1 MKKTKIK
8 IMLIFMLVIT
18 IVSNTVFAAPLI
30 DETKTGSIEIT
41 ALSQK
46 NQNTAENTGIAGV
59 EYTLYLVNNTVADKE
74 AAENYITANN
84 TQALDAKTTGI
95 DGKVK
100 FENLVLGRYY
110 LKVTK
115 VPTATNTGEYP
126 ESFVVDVPM
135 TNTAGT
141 DWIYDIQASPK
152 IQVARGNVELVKKDG
167 NNANAPM
174 KGIQFKLQVSTE
186 DGVWEDYNSQDESIT
201 ELILTT
207 DDDGKI
213 LIENLPMTYNEKVA
227 TFRFVEITT
236 NEGYI
241 MDNKYPYTI
250 NIQGDGKVVI
260 TDTKTD
266 TSVTYDDK
274 GQIEI
279 INEKPTLEKTV
290 KKQDDTYGKV
300 TSKNIADTVSYRLF
314 ASIPANIDNM
324 TTYKITDTLPTGVKL
339 AGNIV
344 VKGLLLEDGSEVV
357 IPTDEYAVN
366 NLEFT
371 FDTQKIS
378 KYTNIIITYDA
389 TISENVVIG
398 EAGNESAA
406 TLEYTNNVGLDG
418 TEISKAQV
426 TDTVKFVTGGLR
438 IKKTNAQGEVLK
450 DAKFKIATTKE
461 NAKAGTFIKDTT
473 GNDIELVTGEDG
485 IVTIEGLAYE
495 DNEDARTYYL
505 VETQAP
511 KYMED
516 GEEKSYKLLSS
527 PEAVI
532 ISGTS
537 HQDGEEV
544 EIINVKPIS
553 LPLTGGIGT
562 ILFTIVGISLIL
574 IAKNIN
580 KDKVKN

>member
-1 MKKTKIK
+1 
-8 IMLIFMLVIT
+8 
-18 IVSNTVFAAPLI
+18 
-30 DETKTGSIEIT
+30 
-41 ALSQK
+41 
-46 NQNTAENTGIAGV
+46 
-59 EYTLYLVNNTVADKE
+59 
-74 AAENYITANN
+74 
-84 TQALDAKTTGI
+84 
-95 DGKVK
+95 
-100 FENLVLGRYY
+100 
-110 LKVTK
+110 
-115 VPTATNTGEYP
+115 
-126 ESFVVDVPM
+126 
-135 TNTAGT
+135 
-141 DWIYDIQASPK
+141 
-152 IQVARGNVELVKKDG
+152 
-167 NNANAPM
+167 
-174 KGIQFKLQVSTE
+174 
-186 DGVWEDYNSQDESIT
+186 
-201 ELILTT
+201 
-207 DDDGKI
+207 
-213 LIENLPMTYNEKVA
+213 MTYNEKVA

-236 NEGYI
+236 NERYI

-426 TDTVKFVTGGLR
+426 TDTAKFVTGGLR

-485 IVTIEGLAYE
+485 IVTIDGLAYE